1 MMFINLFGLHR
12 NLIIK
17 LLFAY
22 LKLQYSINDLNN
34 LKTKS
39 VTLPKKS
46 NILRPN
52 SVKPNIININNNKN
66 NKENKYFNN
75 PNSTRHYLK
84 TQSNNNIPK
93 LTNKNSFNLR
103 TKPVIINKNNN
114 NNSIYNL
121 KTEPNYVSNNKFRL
135 NNNNNLTLNKNETKK
150 YTLKKKTKNT
160 KNNLNDNFNK
170 TFNFKFKPR
179 KKENK

>member
-1 MMFINLFGLHR
+1 MILNSKDINNKTR
-12 NLIIK
+12 TDSKQKKNLINHK
-17 LLFAY
+17 
-22 LKLQYSINDLNN
+22 KMNNSINDLNN

-52 SVKPNIININNNKN
+52 SVKPNIINRNNNKN

-93 LTNKNSFNLR
+93 LTNKNSFNLK
-103 TKPVIINKNNN
+103 TKPVIINKKNN

-121 KTEPNYVSNNKFRL
+121 NTEPNNVSNNKFRL
-135 NNNNNLTLNKNETKK
+135 NNNNNLTLNKNNNETKK
-150 YTLKKKTKNT
+150 YTLKNMEKK
-160 KNNLNDNFNK
+160 
-170 TFNFKFKPR
+170 
-179 KKENK
+179 